1 MNRTGEFR
9 KYREDS
15 SKQRIQELSQ
25 KLDLLSKI
33 KVSPIKFYTII
44 NE

>member
-1 MNRTGEFR
+1 MNHTVEFR

-33 KVSPIKFYTII
+33 KVSPVKVYAII

>member
-1 MNRTGEFR
+1 MSRTDEFR

-33 KVSPIKFYTII
+33 QVSLINIHLII
-44 NE
+44 GE